1 MKDLSGKTALVT
13 GGSSGMGLEYAR
25 QLLERGCG
33 VLLVS
38 NRGEELLKAREDLS
52 AEFPGGPSVLILC
65 RDLSASDA
73 ARDISDWCDEQ
84 GLRID
89 ILVNNAGMFFMHY
102 LHPEDLPL
110 IKTMTGLHVDA
121 VTALSVLFGNKMKE
135 NGGGYILNVSS
146 MTARIPAPG
155 IAIYSATKAYL
166 KSFGRSFSYEMRPY
180 GVYVTTI
187 CPAAVDT
194 PLYPIGDRLRRFLR
208 KIGLIKSPRYIVR
221 RALRALFKGRRVI
234 SPTIMNDIVPVLVAL
249 MPSRL
254 IDRLGRKWIERPE
267 KQGQKDNNQ

>member
-25 QLLERGCG
+25 ELLERGCG

-38 NRGEELLKAREDLS
+38 NREEELNEVKETLS
-52 AEFPGGPSVLILC
+52 AKYPDGPSVLILC
-65 RDLSASDA
+65 RDLALNGA
-73 ARDISDWCDEQ
+73 AKDICDWCDEQ
-84 GLRID
+84 GLSID

-110 IKTMTGLHVDA
+110 IRTMIGVHVDA
-121 VTALSVLFGNKMKE
+121 VTELSVLFGNKMKE
-135 NGGGYILNVSS
+135 RGGGYILNVSS

-155 IAIYSATKAYL
+155 IAIYSATKTYL

-180 GVYVTTI
+180 GVFVTTV

-194 PLYPIGDRLRRFLR
+194 PLYPISDRLRRIL
-208 KIGLIKSPRYIVR
+208 KKLGIIKSTRYIVR
-221 RALRALFKGRRVI
+221 RALKALFRGRRVI
-234 SPTIMNDIVPVLVAL
+234 SPTLMNGIVPALVAM

-254 IDRLGRKWIERPE
+254 IDRLGQKWIERP
-267 KQGQKDNNQ
+267 GNQALKHNSK